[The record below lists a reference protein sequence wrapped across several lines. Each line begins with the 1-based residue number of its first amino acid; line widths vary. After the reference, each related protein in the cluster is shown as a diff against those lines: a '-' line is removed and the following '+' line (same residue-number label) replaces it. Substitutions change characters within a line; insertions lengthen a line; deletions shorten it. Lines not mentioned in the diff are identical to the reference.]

1 MSGINEV
8 ETVFSLGVVGVLVVV
23 IGSGSTSGT
32 VVALVVG
39 EAFAEGIV
47 HESLQAV
54 AKLAPE
60 CSLKRVVVHNSFRLG
75 VAHLR
80 YQGQNANQRQLA
92 AGGLVGQRIE
102 RARCLVCLARINKV
116 IALLTGISNHE

>member
-8 ETVFSLGVVGVLVVV
+8 ETVLSLGVVRVLIV
-23 IGSGSTSGT
+23 IVGPGSATSA

-39 EAFAEGIV
+39 KALAEGIV
-47 HESLQAV
+47 HQSLQAV